1 MAAEPIQT
9 MSTSAIRKRKPDV
22 TGPRVYQAASTK
34 IAHFASCSLRLSGKD
49 VERQAR
55 VRLLAVIMV
64 AVTVPRRFAVPGTGE
79 IVGVDFALGLIVT
92 VFGLGRGILRTEPR
106 RLVLY
111 AVMIGGLLVTLLVKS
126 SPYSLSSFLMLAVLC
141 LPFIAMFRVRVAEYR
156 QGPND
161 LQRLMALLAVAG
173 LLQMAVQF
181 VAKPEWMFPLDM
193 FLPEQLFISQFNLRI
208 PITDSLPYLKGNGL
222 VFLEPSHFSQ
232 FLAFSILI
240 EPAYFR
246 RFPRLALLGLAYL
259 TSFRDRRDTVVH
271 CCNAAH
277 SAPSTIFNAAIPPL
291 PASCCFLGYMIFSPS
306 RCSWPASMSSPTRS
320 EADRVIGVGSFLP
333 FYLYALLAHSPDR
346 LLSFAYL
353 AQFLLRG
360 GFLNSF
366 YVPCL
371 SWMAARYNNRSGPAP
386 AYWFRSMVCAGVVP
400 SGGA

>member
-55 VRLLAVIMV
+55 VRLLTVIMV
-64 AVTVPRRFAVPGTGE
+64 AVTVLQRFAVPGTGE
-79 IVGVDFALGLIVT
+79 IVGVGFALGLIAT

-126 SPYSLSSFLMLAVLC
+126 SPYSLSSFLMLAVLY
-141 LPFIAMFRVRVAEYR
+141 LPFIAMFRVSVDEDP
-156 QGPND
+156 QGLNVF
-161 LQRLMALLAVAG
+161 QRLMALLAVAG

-240 EPAYFR
+240 ELAYFR
-246 RFPRLALLGLAYL
+246 RFPRLALLGSAYL
-259 TSFRDRRDTVVH
+259 TSFSGHRRDPVVH

-277 SAPSTIFNAAIPPL
+277 GAPSTIFNAAIPRFRHHA
-291 PASCCFLGYMIFSPS
+291 ASLV
-306 RCSWPASMSSPTRS
+306 T
-320 EADRVIGVGSFLP
+320 
-333 FYLYALLAHSPDR
+333 
-346 LLSFAYL
+346 
-353 AQFLLRG
+353 
-360 GFLNSF
+360 
-366 YVPCL
+366 
-371 SWMAARYNNRSGPAP
+371 
-386 AYWFRSMVCAGVVP
+386 
-400 SGGA
+400 